1 MKEITLKEYFDN
13 CFLVKQ
19 YFFENGNTYVFEI
32 GGFYEIVYCDKENNV
47 LDTLLSE
54 YY

>member
-13 CFLVKQ
+13 CPLVDE
-19 YFFENGNTYVFEI
+19 YFFENWNTYVLEI
-32 GGFYEIVYCDKENNV
+32 GGFYELVYCDKENNI